1 MNSKCM
7 ICIKTIA
14 KNHRFIHCQTCKAKV
29 HIKCN
34 KTDALTFNRIVEE
47 NLPQFCLNCKPSS
60 KHCGI
65 CSKTIAVNHKKLH
78 CKKCNYKV
86 HIGCNETDIKT
97 YDKIVHDNVSIVCI
111 KCEPN
116 NIPFMNL
123 NDPEFLTV
131 TNTDSPTSIER
142 KTCAI
147 CTKTIAKNHRNI
159 KCDLCSLHTHIN
171 CNHMDVE
178 SHNKIIN
185 LNLPQVCIRCNQN
198 DTPTPSPAK
207 AKIKCIICTKTI
219 AKTHR
224 NLKCHVCEGNVH
236 ITCNKID
243 AKTYNS
249 LKKENSTIFC
259 INCQTENIPFQNLTD
274 LQFCATNKGLNTD
287 TDGLQEASI
296 TSTSLRSF
304 FKEINKSNPFEHFD
318 KDDDEDDSSLIN
330 CKYVDLN
337 TFNYKPKK
345 TCFHSFIPT

>member
-1 MNSKCM
+1 M
-7 ICIKTIA
+7 
-14 KNHRFIHCQTCKAKV
+14 
-29 HIKCN
+29 
-34 KTDALTFNRIVEE
+34 
-47 NLPQFCLNCKPSS
+47 
-60 KHCGI
+60 
-65 CSKTIAVNHKKLH
+65 H
-78 CKKCNYKV
+78 CKKCNYNV

-97 YDKIVHDNVSIVCI
+97 YDKIINDNVSIVCI
-111 KCEPN
+111 KCQPN

-123 NDPEFLTV
+123 NDPEFLAV
-131 TNTDSPTSIER
+131 FNTSSNNTRR
-142 KTCAI
+142 KTCVI
-147 CTKTIAKNHRNI
+147 CTKTIEKNHRNI
-159 KCDLCSLHTHIN
+159 KCSLCSSHVHIN
-171 CNHMDVE
+171 CNHMDVDFY
-178 SHNKIIN
+178 NKITN
-185 LNLPQVCIRCNQN
+185 LNLPQFCIRCKKN
-198 DTPTPSPAK
+198 DTSSSPVK
-207 AKIKCIICTKTI
+207 PKSKCIICTKTI

-249 LKKENSTIFC
+249 LKNP
-259 INCQTENIPFQNLTD
+259 ENIPFQNLTD

-318 KDDDEDDSSLIN
+318 KDDDEEDSSLIN

-345 TCFHSFIPT
+345 NMFSLFHTNIGSLAKHKEELETTLKMLDFKFDVITETKLSKK